1 MNPYDIHGP
10 QYLLLYLA
18 AMVVCGVAATIIKY
32 ILVAGSAGG
41 ASANSKS
48 LRLHPYE
55 IAYLTAG
62 ETLAMQSAVGYMLHK
77 QIFASEDT
85 TSTGPKRIKAESNP
99 HELLVNIHE
108 NEPPPDNV
116 DETGIQIGQDLEYRL
131 AADAHGR
138 TWAEV
143 LGRKGRYKDI
153 FERIRVRLMKK
164 GLIADK
170 SRESLCRIVT
180 VVAALIPPLV
190 LGIPRIVE
198 TFSTHRPVFLLVI
211 LVLLSFTLAI
221 AFCYQGSVRTGEGN
235 KFLSDLKDRN
245 RGLYTTVSSGSTNVG
260 AYDMVLALA
269 VFGTT
274 LIMAPGFFMF
284 KEYFVPP
291 ASTSSS
297 GSCSSCSSCGGGC
310 GGGCGGCGGCGG

>member
-1 MNPYDIHGP
+1 MNPYEIHGP

-18 AMVVCGVAATIIKY
+18 AMVVVGIVAGIVKS

-41 ASANSKS
+41 ASSGSKN

-55 IAYLTAG
+55 IAYLSGG
-62 ETLAMQSAVGYMLHK
+62 ETLALQTAVGYMLHK
-77 QIFASEDT
+77 QIFASDDS
-85 TSTGPKRIKAESNP
+85 TSTGAKRIKAESNP

-108 NEPPPDNV
+108 NESPPDNV
-116 DETGIQIGQDLEYRL
+116 DEAGIQIGQDLEFRV
-131 AADAHGR
+131 AAEAHGR

-143 LGRKGRYKDI
+143 LGRKSRYKDV

-164 GLIADK
+164 GLIAD
-170 SRESLCRIVT
+170 RGCESLCR
-180 VVAALIPPLV
+180 VVAVAAALVPPLV

-198 TFSTHRPVFLLVI
+198 TFSTHRPVFLLVL
-211 LVLLSFTLAI
+211 LVMISFLLAI
-221 AFCYQGSVRTGEGN
+221 VSCYQGAMRTGEGN
-235 KFLSDLKDRN
+235 KFLSKLKDQN

-260 AYDMVLALA
+260 AYDMALALA

-284 KEYFVPP
+284 KEYFIPP
-291 ASTSSS
+291 VSTSSS